1 MMAVTIQL
9 SSEELQRIVCRVI
22 RKDRAMVGQMIKGN
36 HTHPDDLK
44 DQIANAAAMDRLLE
58 YYGNLD

>member
-1 MMAVTIQL
+1 MKGITIQL
-9 SSEELQRIVCRVI
+9 SNEEMRRVVCRFL
-22 RKDRAMVGQMIKGN
+22 REDRAMLAEMIKGE

-44 DQIANAAAMDRLLE
+44 DQIADAAAMDRLLE